1 MSEPRLLLKN
11 IATGEEIAVVGELV
25 AGRNEQSGLR
35 LTTTDTSKPSG
46 THAILRGVN
55 GVLSVEDMQST
66 NGTYVNDRRLPSHEK
81 VRLADGDR
89 IRFHHA
95 EFLVRIEAPIGERT
109 VLVDAQPPL
118 PQEARTVLVEPAVAK
133 RGEPPPKD
141 LPSGTGAA
149 VAVTSPAGSGHVPSG
164 DPGPQEATP
173 GDSRTTESAKDPP
186 PKSSPAW
193 ISGPRAEPGK
203 TVFAVRKP
211 LDRASARAQELKKQA
226 PAGPV
231 SEPQLTVF
239 ENGAPTRT
247 IVLRADGER
256 TEWIIGKEQP
266 PSDIVL
272 DFPTVSALHARL
284 INNDGR
290 WQIADQMSSN
300 GTWVDGAQVNRRY
313 LGALSVLG
321 FGEVEC
327 LFQLPETGIAG
338 AITGSFR
345 QPSGTGE
352 TFGRR
357 GVILTA
363 IAFMAVLLIFAL
375 VRYFKWL

>member
-1 MSEPRLLLKN
+1 
-11 IATGEEIAVVGELV
+11 V
-25 AGRNEQSGLR
+25 AGRNEHSGLR

-55 GVLSVEDMQST
+55 GALSVEDMQST
-66 NGTYVNDRRLPSHEK
+66 NGTYVNDRRLPPHEQ

-95 EFLVRIEAPIGERT
+95 EFLVRIEAPTGERT
-109 VLVDAQPPL
+109 VLVDAKPP
-118 PQEARTVLVEPAVAK
+118 PPEARTVLVEPAAAK
-133 RGEPPPKD
+133 VSEPRPLPKD
-141 LPSGTGAA
+141 AA
-149 VAVTSPAGSGHVPSG
+149 G
-164 DPGPQEATP
+164 EAP
-173 GDSRTTESAKDPP
+173 V
-186 PKSSPAW
+186 KSSPAW

-203 TVFAVRKP
+203 TVFSVRKP
-211 LDRASARAQELKKQA
+211 RDQASARAQELKKQV

-247 IVLRADGER
+247 IVLRAEEGR
-256 TEWIIGKEQP
+256 TEWTIGKEQP

-327 LFQLPETGIAG
+327 LFQLPETGFVS
-338 AITGSFR
+338 AITGTFR
-345 QPSGTGE
+345 QPAGTGGG
-352 TFGRR
+352 FGKR

-363 IAFMAVLLIFAL
+363 IAFVVVLLIFAF
-375 VRYFKWL
+375 VRYFKLL

>member
-1 MSEPRLLLKN
+1 MSEPRLSLKN
-11 IATGEEIAVVGELV
+11 LATGEEVAVVAELV

-35 LTTTDTSKPSG
+35 LATTDTSKPSG

-66 NGTYVNDRRLPSHEK
+66 NGTYVNDRRLPPHEK
-81 VRLADGDR
+81 VPLADGDR
-89 IRFHHA
+89 VRFHHA
-95 EFLVRIEAPIGERT
+95 EFLVRIEAPIGART
-109 VLVDAQPPL
+109 VLVEAQPPV
-118 PQEARTVLVEPAVAK
+118 PKEARTVLVEPAA
-133 RGEPPPKD
+133 PK
-141 LPSGTGAA
+141 
-149 VAVTSPAGSGHVPSG
+149 
-164 DPGPQEATP
+164 ATA
-173 GDSRTTESAKDPP
+173 GDSISKDSAGESPV
-186 PKSSPAW
+186 KSSPAW

-203 TVFAVRKP
+203 TVFSVRKP
-211 LDRASARAQELKKQA
+211 RDQVSARAQELKKQV

-247 IVLRADGER
+247 IVLRAEEGR
-256 TEWIIGKEQP
+256 TEWTIGKEQP

-290 WQIADQMSSN
+290 WQIADQLSSN

-327 LFQLPETGIAG
+327 LFQLPETGFVS
-338 AITGSFR
+338 AITGTFR
-345 QPSGTGE
+345 QPAGTGGG
-352 TFGRR
+352 FGKR
-357 GVILTA
+357 GVILIA
-363 IAFMAVLLIFAL
+363 IAFVAVLLIFAL
-375 VRYFKWL
+375 VRYFKLI

>member
-11 IATGEEIAVVGELV
+11 LATGAEVVVVGELV
-25 AGRNEQSGLR
+25 AGRNEQSGLQ
-35 LTTTDTSKPSG
+35 LATTDTSKPSG

-66 NGTYVNDRRLPSHEK
+66 NGTYVNDRRLPPHEQ
-81 VRLADGDR
+81 VRLVDGDR

-95 EFLVRIEAPIGERT
+95 EFLVRIEAPAGERT
-109 VLVDAQPPL
+109 VVVDAQPPQA
-118 PQEARTVLVEPAVAK
+118 QEARTVLVEPAAAK
-133 RGEPPPKD
+133 VSEP
-141 LPSGTGAA
+141 A
-149 VAVTSPAGSGHVPSG
+149 
-164 DPGPQEATP
+164 Q
-173 GDSRTTESAKDPP
+173 
-186 PKSSPAW
+186 KSSPAW

-203 TVFAVRKP
+203 TAFAVRKP
-211 LDRASARAQELKKQA
+211 VDRASARAQELKKQA

-247 IVLRADGER
+247 IVLRAEEGR
-256 TEWIIGKEQP
+256 TEWTIGKEQP

-327 LFQLPETGIAG
+327 LFQLPETGFAN
-338 AITGSFR
+338 ATTGSFR

-352 TFGRR
+352 GFGRR

-363 IAFMAVLLIFAL
+363 VAFVAVLLIFAL
-375 VRYFKWL
+375 VWYFK

>member
-11 IATGEEIAVVGELV
+11 LATGEEFSVVGELV

-35 LTTTDTSKPSG
+35 LATTDTSKPSG

-66 NGTYVNDRRLPSHEK
+66 NGTYVNDRRLPPHEK

-95 EFLVRIEAPIGERT
+95 EFLVRIEAPSGERT
-109 VLVDAQPPL
+109 VLVDAQPAL
-118 PQEARTVLVEPAVAK
+118 PQEARTVLVEPAAK
-133 RGEPPPKD
+133 VSVPP
-141 LPSGTGAA
+141 
-149 VAVTSPAGSGHVPSG
+149 
-164 DPGPQEATP
+164 P
-173 GDSRTTESAKDPP
+173 GDSIPKDSAREPP
-186 PKSSPAW
+186 VKSSPAW

-203 TVFAVRKP
+203 TVFAVRKSR
-211 LDRASARAQELKKQA
+211 DQVSARAQELKKQV
-226 PAGPV
+226 PADPV
-231 SEPQLTVF
+231 NEPQLTVF

-247 IVLRADGER
+247 IVLRAEEGR
-256 TEWIIGKEQP
+256 TEWTIGKEQP

-290 WQIADQMSSN
+290 WQIADQVSSN

-321 FGEVEC
+321 FGDVEC
-327 LFQLPETGIAG
+327 LFQLPETGLAS

-345 QPSGTGE
+345 QPTGTGE
-352 TFGRR
+352 GFGRR

-363 IAFMAVLLIFAL
+363 IAFVVVLLIFAL

>member
-11 IATGEEIAVVGELV
+11 LVTGEEVAVVGELV

-35 LTTTDTSKPSG
+35 LATTDTSKPSA

-66 NGTYVNDRRLPSHEK
+66 NGTYVNDRRLPPNEK
-81 VRLADGDR
+81 VPLADGDR
-89 IRFHHA
+89 VRFHHA
-95 EFLVRIEAPIGERT
+95 EFLVRIEAPIGART
-109 VLVDAQPPL
+109 VLVDAPPPVPL
-118 PQEARTVLVEPAVAK
+118 EARTVLVEPGAPKVSEP
-133 RGEPPPKD
+133 RGGD
-141 LPSGTGAA
+141 SAA
-149 VAVTSPAGSGHVPSG
+149 R
-164 DPGPQEATP
+164 EATP
-173 GDSRTTESAKDPP
+173 GNSTSKDSAGESPV
-186 PKSSPAW
+186 KSSPAW

-203 TVFAVRKP
+203 TVFSVRKP
-211 LDRASARAQELKKQA
+211 RDQASARAQELKKQV

-247 IVLRADGER
+247 IVLRAEEGR
-256 TEWIIGKEQP
+256 TEWTIGKEQP

-290 WQIADQMSSN
+290 WQIADQLSSN

-327 LFQLPETGIAG
+327 LFQLPETGFVS
-338 AITGSFR
+338 AITGTFR
-345 QPSGTGE
+345 QPAGTGGG
-352 TFGRR
+352 FGKR
-357 GVILTA
+357 GVILIA
-363 IAFMAVLLIFAL
+363 ITFVAVLLIFAL
-375 VRYFKWL
+375 VRYFKLL

>member
-1 MSEPRLLLKN
+1 MSEPRLSLKN
-11 IATGEEIAVVGELV
+11 LATGEEVPVVAELV

-35 LTTTDTSKPSG
+35 LATTDTSKPSG

-66 NGTYVNDRRLPSHEK
+66 NGTYVNDRRLPPHEK
-81 VRLADGDR
+81 VPLADGDR
-89 IRFHHA
+89 VRFHHA
-95 EFLVRIEAPIGERT
+95 EFLVRIEAPIGART
-109 VLVDAQPPL
+109 VLVEAQPPV
-118 PQEARTVLVEPAVAK
+118 PQEARTVLVEPAA
-133 RGEPPPKD
+133 PK
-141 LPSGTGAA
+141 
-149 VAVTSPAGSGHVPSG
+149 
-164 DPGPQEATP
+164 ATA
-173 GDSRTTESAKDPP
+173 GDSISKDSAGESPV
-186 PKSSPAW
+186 KSSPAW

-203 TVFAVRKP
+203 TVFSVRKP
-211 LDRASARAQELKKQA
+211 RDQVSARAQELKKQV

-247 IVLRADGER
+247 IVLRAEEGR
-256 TEWIIGKEQP
+256 TEWTIGKEQP

-290 WQIADQMSSN
+290 WQIADQLSSN

-327 LFQLPETGIAG
+327 LFQLPETGFVS
-338 AITGSFR
+338 AITGTFR
-345 QPSGTGE
+345 QPAGTGGG
-352 TFGRR
+352 FGKR
-357 GVILTA
+357 GVILIA
-363 IAFMAVLLIFAL
+363 IAFVAVLLIFAL
-375 VRYFKWL
+375 VRYFKLI

>member
-1 MSEPRLLLKN
+1 MSEPRCLLKN
-11 IATGEEIAVVGELV
+11 LATGEEVPVVGDLV

-35 LTTTDTSKPSG
+35 LATTDTSKPSG
-46 THAILRGVN
+46 THAILRGVS
-55 GVLSVEDMQST
+55 GALSVEDMQST
-66 NGTYVNDRRLPSHEK
+66 NGTYVNDLRLTPHER
-81 VRLADGDR
+81 VPLVDGDR

-95 EFLVRIEAPIGERT
+95 EFLVRIEAPSGERT
-109 VLVDAQPPL
+109 VVVEARPSP
-118 PQEARTVLVEPAVAK
+118 PQEARTVLVEPAAAK
-133 RGEPPPKD
+133 VSERPPKD
-141 LPSGTGAA
+141 SA
-149 VAVTSPAGSGHVPSG
+149 
-164 DPGPQEATP
+164 EE
-173 GDSRTTESAKDPP
+173 SR

-203 TVFAVRKP
+203 TAFAVRKP
-211 LDRASARAQELKKQA
+211 LDGASARAQELKKQA

-231 SEPQLTVF
+231 SEPRLTVF
-239 ENGAPTRT
+239 ANGAPIRT
-247 IVLRADGER
+247 IVLRAEEGR
-256 TEWIIGKEQP
+256 TEWTIGKEQP

-290 WQIADQMSSN
+290 WQIADQLSSN

-327 LFQLPETGIAG
+327 LFQLPETGFAS

-345 QPSGTGE
+345 QHTGTGE
-352 TFGRR
+352 GFGRR
-357 GVILTA
+357 GVILTTV
-363 IAFMAVLLIFAL
+363 AFVAVLLIFAL
-375 VRYFKWL
+375 ARYFKWL

>member
-11 IATGEEIAVVGELV
+11 LATGEEVPVVGDLV
-25 AGRNEQSGLR
+25 AGRNEQSSLR
-35 LTTTDTSKPSG
+35 LATTDTSKPSG

-66 NGTYVNDRRLPSHEK
+66 NGTYVNDRRLTPHER
-81 VRLADGDR
+81 VRLVDGDR

-95 EFLVRIEAPIGERT
+95 EFLVRIEALSGEQT
-109 VLVDAQPPL
+109 VVVEAQPSPQ
-118 PQEARTVLVEPAVAK
+118 QEARTVLVEPAAAK
-133 RGEPPPKD
+133 VSERSPKD
-141 LPSGTGAA
+141 S
-149 VAVTSPAGSGHVPSG
+149 AGPE
-164 DPGPQEATP
+164 DPRAGE
-173 GDSRTTESAKDPP
+173 SR

-203 TVFAVRKP
+203 TAFAVRKP
-211 LDRASARAQELKKQA
+211 LDGASARAQELKKQA

-239 ENGAPTRT
+239 ENGAPSRT
-247 IVLRADGER
+247 IVLRAEEGR
-256 TEWIIGKEQP
+256 TEWTIGKEQP

-290 WQIADQMSSN
+290 WQIADQLSSN

-327 LFQLPETGIAG
+327 LFQLPETGFAS

-345 QPSGTGE
+345 QPTGAGE
-352 TFGRR
+352 GFGRR

-363 IAFMAVLLIFAL
+363 VAFVAVLLIFAL
-375 VRYFKWL
+375 VRYFKRF

>member
-11 IATGEEIAVVGELV
+11 LATGEEVSVVGDLV

-35 LTTTDTSKPSG
+35 LATTDTSKPSG

-55 GVLSVEDMQST
+55 GALSVEDMQST
-66 NGTYVNDRRLPSHEK
+66 NGTYVNDLRLTPHER
-81 VRLADGDR
+81 VRLVDGDR

-95 EFLVRIEAPIGERT
+95 EFLVRIEAPSGEGT
-109 VLVDAQPPL
+109 VVVEAQPSPL
-118 PQEARTVLVEPAVAK
+118 QEARTVLVEPAAAK
-133 RGEPPPKD
+133 VSE
-141 LPSGTGAA
+141 
-149 VAVTSPAGSGHVPSG
+149 
-164 DPGPQEATP
+164 
-173 GDSRTTESAKDPP
+173 PP

-203 TVFAVRKP
+203 TAFAVRKP
-211 LDRASARAQELKKQA
+211 LDGASARAQELKKQA
-226 PAGPV
+226 AAGPV

-239 ENGAPTRT
+239 ENGAPIRT
-247 IVLRADGER
+247 IVLGAEQGR
-256 TEWIIGKEQP
+256 TEWTIGKEQP

-290 WQIADQMSSN
+290 WQIADQLSSN

-327 LFQLPETGIAG
+327 LFQLPETGFASG
-338 AITGSFR
+338 ITGSFR
-345 QPSGTGE
+345 QPTGTGAG
-352 TFGRR
+352 FGRR
-357 GVILTA
+357 GVIL
-363 IAFMAVLLIFAL
+363 IAVAFVAVLLIYAL

>member
-1 MSEPRLLLKN
+1 MSEPRLLVKN
-11 IATGEEIAVVGELV
+11 LATGEEVPVVAELV

-46 THAILRGVN
+46 THAILRGLN

-66 NGTYVNDRRLPSHEK
+66 NGTYVNDRRLPAHER
-81 VRLADGDR
+81 VPLADGDR

-118 PQEARTVLVEPAVAK
+118 PQEARTVLVEPAAAK
-133 RGEPPPKD
+133 VSEPP
-141 LPSGTGAA
+141 
-149 VAVTSPAGSGHVPSG
+149 V
-164 DPGPQEATP
+164 
-173 GDSRTTESAKDPP
+173 
-186 PKSSPAW
+186 KSSPAW

-203 TVFAVRKP
+203 TVFAVRKSR
-211 LDRASARAQELKKQA
+211 DQVGARAQELKKQV
-226 PAGPV
+226 PADPI

-247 IVLRADGER
+247 IVLRAEEGR
-256 TEWIIGKEQP
+256 TEWTIGKEQP

-290 WQIADQMSSN
+290 WQIADQVSSN

-321 FGEVEC
+321 FGDVEC
-327 LFQLPETGIAG
+327 LFQLPEAGFASAMTG
-338 AITGSFR
+338 TFR
-345 QPSGTGE
+345 QPAGTREG
-352 TFGRR
+352 FGRR

-363 IAFMAVLLIFAL
+363 IAFVAVLLIFAL

>member
-11 IATGEEIAVVGELV
+11 LATGAEVAVAGELV
-25 AGRNEQSGLR
+25 AGRSEHSGLQ
-35 LTTTDTSKPSG
+35 LATTDTSKPSG

-66 NGTYVNDRRLPSHEK
+66 NGTYVNDRRLPPHEQ
-81 VRLADGDR
+81 VRLVDGDR

-95 EFLVRIEAPIGERT
+95 EFLVRIEAPAGERT
-109 VLVDAQPPL
+109 VVVDAQPPQA
-118 PQEARTVLVEPAVAK
+118 QEARTVLVEPAAAK
-133 RGEPPPKD
+133 VSEP
-141 LPSGTGAA
+141 A
-149 VAVTSPAGSGHVPSG
+149 
-164 DPGPQEATP
+164 Q
-173 GDSRTTESAKDPP
+173 
-186 PKSSPAW
+186 KSSPAW

-203 TVFAVRKP
+203 TAFAVRKP
-211 LDRASARAQELKKQA
+211 VDRASARAQELKKQA

-247 IVLRADGER
+247 IVLRAEEGR
-256 TEWIIGKEQP
+256 TEWTIGKEQP

-327 LFQLPETGIAG
+327 LFQLPETGIAS
-338 AITGSFR
+338 AITGTFR

-352 TFGRR
+352 GFGRR

-363 IAFMAVLLIFAL
+363 VAFVAVLLIFAL

>member
-11 IATGEEIAVVGELV
+11 LATGEEVSVVGELV
-25 AGRNEQSGLR
+25 AGRNEHSGLP

-66 NGTYVNDRRLPSHEK
+66 NGTYVNDRRLPPNEK

-95 EFLVRIEAPIGERT
+95 QFLVRIEAPTGERT
-109 VLVDAQPPL
+109 VLVDAEPPP
-118 PQEARTVLVEPAVAK
+118 PQGARTVLVEPAAAK
-133 RGEPPPKD
+133 VSEPRPLPPRD
-141 LPSGTGAA
+141 S
-149 VAVTSPAGSGHVPSG
+149 SRGSGDVPSG
-164 DPGPQEATP
+164 DSAAREATP
-173 GDSRTTESAKDPP
+173 GGSIPKDSAREAPV
-186 PKSSPAW
+186 KSSPAW
-193 ISGPRAEPGK
+193 ISGPQAEPGK
-203 TVFAVRKP
+203 TVFSVRKP
-211 LDRASARAQELKKQA
+211 REQASARAQELKKQV

-239 ENGAPTRT
+239 ENSAPTRT
-247 IVLRADGER
+247 IVLRAEEGR
-256 TEWIIGKEQP
+256 TEWTIGKEQP

-290 WQIADQMSSN
+290 WQIADQLSSN

-327 LFQLPETGIAG
+327 LFQLPETGFVS
-338 AITGSFR
+338 AITGTFR
-345 QPSGTGE
+345 QPAGTGGG
-352 TFGRR
+352 FGKR

-363 IAFMAVLLIFAL
+363 IAFVAVLLIFAL
-375 VRYFKWL
+375 VRYFKLI

>member
-11 IATGEEIAVVGELV
+11 LATGEEVSVVGDLV

-35 LTTTDTSKPSG
+35 LATTDTSKPSG

-55 GVLSVEDMQST
+55 GALSVEDMQST
-66 NGTYVNDRRLPSHEK
+66 NGTYVNDLRLTPHER
-81 VRLADGDR
+81 VRLVDGDR

-95 EFLVRIEAPIGERT
+95 EFLVRIEAPSGERT
-109 VLVDAQPPL
+109 VVLEAQPSPPL
-118 PQEARTVLVEPAVAK
+118 EARTVLVEPAAAK
-133 RGEPPPKD
+133 VSER
-141 LPSGTGAA
+141 
-149 VAVTSPAGSGHVPSG
+149 
-164 DPGPQEATP
+164 
-173 GDSRTTESAKDPP
+173 P

-203 TVFAVRKP
+203 TAFAVRKP
-211 LDRASARAQELKKQA
+211 LDGASARAQELKKQA

-231 SEPQLTVF
+231 SEPLLTVF

-247 IVLRADGER
+247 IVLRAEEGR
-256 TEWIIGKEQP
+256 TEWTIGKEQP

-290 WQIADQMSSN
+290 WQIADQVSSN

-321 FGEVEC
+321 FGDVEC
-327 LFQLPETGIAG
+327 LFQLPEAGFASAMTG
-338 AITGSFR
+338 TFR
-345 QPSGTGE
+345 QPAGTREG
-352 TFGRR
+352 FGRR

-363 IAFMAVLLIFAL
+363 IAFVAVLLIFAL

>member
-1 MSEPRLLLKN
+1 MSEPSFLLKN
-11 IATGEEIAVVGELV
+11 LATGAEVAVVGELV
-25 AGRNEQSGLR
+25 AGRNEQSGLQ
-35 LTTTDTSKPSG
+35 LATTDTSKPSG

-55 GVLSVEDMQST
+55 GVLSVEDLQST
-66 NGTYVNDRRLPSHEK
+66 NGTYVNDRRLPPHEQ
-81 VRLADGDR
+81 VRLVDGDR

-95 EFLVRIEAPIGERT
+95 EFLVRIEAPSGERT
-109 VLVDAQPPL
+109 VVVVDAQPPQA
-118 PQEARTVLVEPAVAK
+118 PEARTVLVEPAAAK
-133 RGEPPPKD
+133 ASE
-141 LPSGTGAA
+141 
-149 VAVTSPAGSGHVPSG
+149 
-164 DPGPQEATP
+164 
-173 GDSRTTESAKDPP
+173 PP

-203 TVFAVRKP
+203 TAFAVRKP
-211 LDRASARAQELKKQA
+211 LDRVGARAQELKKQA

-239 ENGAPTRT
+239 ENGTPSRT
-247 IVLRADGER
+247 IVLRAEEGR
-256 TEWIIGKEQP
+256 TEWTIGKEQP

-327 LFQLPETGIAG
+327 LFQLPETGLAS
-338 AITGSFR
+338 AITGSPR
-345 QPSGTGE
+345 QPTGTGE
-352 TFGRR
+352 GFGRR
-357 GVILTA
+357 GVILSV

>member
-11 IATGEEIAVVGELV
+11 LATGEEVPVVAELV
-25 AGRNEQSGLR
+25 AGRNEHSGLR

-66 NGTYVNDRRLPSHEK
+66 NGTYVNDRRLPAHER
-81 VRLADGDR
+81 VPLADGDR

-109 VLVDAQPPL
+109 VLVDAQPAQ
-118 PQEARTVLVEPAVAK
+118 PQEARTVLVEPAAAK
-133 RGEPPPKD
+133 
-141 LPSGTGAA
+141 
-149 VAVTSPAGSGHVPSG
+149 VI
-164 DPGPQEATP
+164 
-173 GDSRTTESAKDPP
+173 DPP
-186 PKSSPAW
+186 QKDSARESPVKSSPAW

-211 LDRASARAQELKKQA
+211 RDQASARAQELKKQV
-226 PAGPV
+226 PADPV

-247 IVLRADGER
+247 IVLRAEEGR
-256 TEWIIGKEQP
+256 TEWTIGKEQP
-266 PSDIVL
+266 PSDILL

-290 WQIADQMSSN
+290 WQIADQLSSN

-327 LFQLPETGIAG
+327 LFQLPETGFAS
-338 AITGSFR
+338 AITGTFR
-345 QPSGTGE
+345 QPAGTG
-352 TFGRR
+352 FGRR
-357 GVILTA
+357 GLILTA

>member
-1 MSEPRLLLKN
+1 M
-11 IATGEEIAVVGELV
+11 VGDLV

-35 LTTTDTSKPSG
+35 LATTDTSKPSG
-46 THAILRGVN
+46 THAILRGVD

-66 NGTYVNDRRLPSHEK
+66 NGTYVNDRRLTPHER
-81 VRLADGDR
+81 VRLEDGDR

-95 EFLVRIEAPIGERT
+95 EFLVRIEAPRGERT
-109 VLVDAQPPL
+109 VVVEAQPSPL
-118 PQEARTVLVEPAVAK
+118 QEARTVLVEPAAAK
-133 RGEPPPKD
+133 VSER
-141 LPSGTGAA
+141 
-149 VAVTSPAGSGHVPSG
+149 
-164 DPGPQEATP
+164 
-173 GDSRTTESAKDPP
+173 P

-203 TVFAVRKP
+203 TAFAVRKP
-211 LDRASARAQELKKQA
+211 LDGASARAQELKKQA

-231 SEPQLTVF
+231 SEPLLTVF
-239 ENGAPTRT
+239 ENGAPIRT
-247 IVLRADGER
+247 IVLRAEEGR
-256 TEWIIGKEQP
+256 TEWTIGKEQP

-290 WQIADQMSSN
+290 WQIADQLSSN

-327 LFQLPETGIAG
+327 LFQLPETGFAS

-345 QPSGTGE
+345 QPTGTGE
-352 TFGRR
+352 GFGRR

-363 IAFMAVLLIFAL
+363 VAFVAVLLIFAL

>member
-1 MSEPRLLLKN
+1 MSEPRCLLKN
-11 IATGEEIAVVGELV
+11 LATGEEVPVVGDLV

-46 THAILRGVN
+46 THAILRGVD

-66 NGTYVNDRRLPSHEK
+66 NGTYVNDRRLSPHER
-81 VRLADGDR
+81 VRLVDGDR

-95 EFLVRIEAPIGERT
+95 EFLVRIEAPGGERT
-109 VLVDAQPPL
+109 VVVEAQPSPL
-118 PQEARTVLVEPAVAK
+118 QEARTVLVEPAAAK
-133 RGEPPPKD
+133 VSER
-141 LPSGTGAA
+141 
-149 VAVTSPAGSGHVPSG
+149 
-164 DPGPQEATP
+164 
-173 GDSRTTESAKDPP
+173 P

-203 TVFAVRKP
+203 TAFAVRKP
-211 LDRASARAQELKKQA
+211 LDGASARAQELKKQA

-231 SEPQLTVF
+231 SEPLLTVF
-239 ENGAPTRT
+239 ENGAPIRT
-247 IVLRADGER
+247 IVLRAEEGR
-256 TEWIIGKEQP
+256 TEWTIGKEQP

-290 WQIADQMSSN
+290 WQIADQLSSN

-327 LFQLPETGIAG
+327 LFQLPETGFAS

-345 QPSGTGE
+345 QPTGTGE
-352 TFGRR
+352 GFGRR

-363 IAFMAVLLIFAL
+363 VAFVAVLLIFAL